1 MRPVLLALT
10 LPAVCLAQVAQPRL
24 TLATTQHDFGQI
36 PPDRSVS
43 YRFHARNTGTDTL
56 TISDLKPSC
65 GCTSTVVG
73 RRTLAPGES
82 TELEVS
88 FNPAGLSGVVQKS
101 VQVISNDPRAPA
113 QALRFSAD
121 IQPAVSPLFQE
132 VLLDLMSRTD
142 RRKHSIRLESGTRAP
157 IQVKTVDLS
166 PAPWLGVATREEGKL
181 LWVDLD
187 LLASKLPP
195 DKLQG
200 LDTITLHLANPI
212 PAVATIQV
220 HWELPPP
227 VTVTPA
233 RVAWAEPAGQE
244 RRAELLLASP
254 QHQPF
259 RVLAV
264 RTSNPLFTVSAPS
277 GEAAEQQKLAVLL
290 AASAAPGHYEEKA
303 FLTLDTPGHPELEVR
318 LSATLR

>member
-1 MRPVLLALT
+1 
-10 LPAVCLAQVAQPRL
+10 
-24 TLATTQHDFGQI
+24 
-36 PPDRSVS
+36 
-43 YRFHARNTGTDTL
+43 
-56 TISDLKPSC
+56 
-65 GCTSTVVG
+65 
-73 RRTLAPGES
+73 
-82 TELEVS
+82 
-88 FNPAGLSGVVQKS
+88 
-101 VQVISNDPRAPA
+101 
-113 QALRFSAD
+113 
-121 IQPAVSPLFQE
+121 
-132 VLLDLMSRTD
+132 
-142 RRKHSIRLESGTRAP
+142 
-157 IQVKTVDLS
+157 
-166 PAPWLGVATREEGKL
+166 
-181 LWVDLD
+181 VDLD
-187 LLASKLPP
+187 LLASRLPP
-195 DKLQG
+195 DKLKG
-200 LDTITLHLANPI
+200 IDNVLLRVSNPN
-212 PAVATIQV
+212 PAVVNLAV
-220 HWELPPP
+220 HWELRPP